1 MSAISKPA
9 SQCTLTH
16 LVVLH
21 PIQGED
27 LCVSVDD
34 WLSSNKIGNGRGCKY
49 IDDDEANNNNNNN
62 QHENEKENE
71 ETTAA
76 NDHHAEVHNIVFDDE
91 FGGAEHLGIDHGD
104 DGWNKMLRSD
114 DVDAVY
120 IVLPPR

>member
-34 WLSSNKIGNGRGCKY
+34 WLSSNKISNGRGCKY
-49 IDDDEANNNNNNN
+49 IDDDEEGNAPAAAAA
-62 QHENEKENE
+62 
-71 ETTAA
+71 TAVAA
-76 NDHHAEVHNIVFDDE
+76 NDQHAEVHNIIFDDE

-104 DGWNKMLRSD
+104 DGWNKMLKSD